1 MKGYYSDL
9 NEVMAFR
16 EQVYGIQRNF
26 LKNME
31 RGCLVSFGM
40 NIPGPVKTN
49 SQIWKAYRLG
59 RKKIEKRIR
68 ELGTEILA
76 DASVEIR
83 SGLATVY
90 LLGVSDACVI
100 KREMVKLEETYPLGR
115 LFDIDVIGKDGL
127 SVSRSQLGMAPRKCL
142 LCDRE
147 AKLCARSRRHRIQDL
162 QQTVCALL
170 DQGIEGET
178 K

>member
-1 MKGYYSDL
+1 MEGHYSDL
-9 NEVMAFR
+9 EEVLAFR
-16 EQVYGIQRNF
+16 EHVYGIQRNF

-31 RGCLVSFGM
+31 QGCLVSFGM

-68 ELGTEILA
+68 ELGAEIRA
-76 DASVEIR
+76 DASVEIK
-83 SGLATVY
+83 SGLASVY
-90 LLGVSDACVI
+90 LLGVSDAYAI

-115 LFDIDVIGKDGL
+115 LFDIDVIGRDGL
-127 SVSRSQLGMAPRKCL
+127 SVSRSQLGMVPRKCL

-147 AKLCARSRRHRIQDL
+147 AKLCARSRRHCIEDL
-162 QQTVCALL
+162 QQAVCALL
-170 DQGIEGET
+170 DQGIEGEA

>member
-1 MKGYYSDL
+1 MEGHYSDL
-9 NEVMAFR
+9 EEVLAFR
-16 EQVYGIQRNF
+16 EHVYGLQRNF

-31 RGCLVSFGM
+31 QGCLVSFGM

-59 RKKIEKRIR
+59 RKKIEQRIR
-68 ELGTEILA
+68 ELG
-76 DASVEIR
+76 
-83 SGLATVY
+83 TVY

-115 LFDIDVIGKDGL
+115 LFDIDVIGRDGL
-127 SVSRSQLGMAPRKCL
+127 SVSRSQLGMVPRKCL

-147 AKLCARSRRHRIQDL
+147 AKLCARSRRHCIEDL
-162 QQTVCALL
+162 QQAVCDLL
-170 DQGIEGET
+170 DQEIEGEA